1 VKRVFVDANVFLRFF
16 TQDDDGQHEKA
27 QALFTSAESGKIE
40 LVSGPPVLFE
50 LAWTLRSAYAVSP
63 GRILDILD
71 SVVAFPSLS
80 LSDQSTVLLAISMAR
95 ESGVEFA
102 DAYIA
107 ASAQALGVDQIAT
120 FNIKHFKRL
129 DTALYHW

>member
-1 VKRVFVDANVFLRFF
+1 MRRVFVDANVFLRFF

-27 QALFTSAESGKIE
+27 RALFMSAKSGKIE

-50 LAWTLRSAYAVSP
+50 VAWTLKSAYEIPP
-63 GRILDILD
+63 GRILDIVD
-71 SVVAFPSLS
+71 AIAAFPGLS
-80 LSDQSTVLLAISMAR
+80 LSDETIVLTAIGMAR

-107 ASAQALGVDQIAT
+107 ASAQALGADLVAT
-120 FNIKHFKRL
+120 FDTRHFKRL
-129 DTALYHW
+129 DTALHRW

>member
-1 VKRVFVDANVFLRFF
+1 MRRIFVDANVFLRYF
-16 TQDDDGQHEKA
+16 TQDDEGQHEKA
-27 QALFTSAESGKIE
+27 KALFIAAEAGKIQ

-50 LAWTLRSAYAVSP
+50 VAWTLRSAYGLSHVQ
-63 GRILDILD
+63 IQDILD
-71 SVVAFPSLS
+71 AISGFPSLS
-80 LSDQSTVLLAISMAR
+80 LSDESTVLSAINLAR

-107 ASAQALGVDQIAT
+107 ASAQSMGVDQVAT
-120 FNIKHFKRL
+120 FNTKHFKRL